1 MSEPRFVHLR
11 VHSDYSMIDGLAK
24 TAPLVKKAAALGMPA
39 LAITDF
45 TNLCGLVKF
54 YGAGHGAGIKPI
66 VGADFNV
73 QCDLLGDELTHLTV
87 LAANNTGYQNLTLL
101 ISKAYQRGYG
111 AAGPI
116 IDRDWL
122 IELNE
127 GLILLSGGRMGDV
140 GRSLLR
146 GNSAL
151 VDECV
156 AFYEEHFPDRYFLE
170 LIRTGRPDEESYL
183 HAAVELAEARGLPV
197 VATNDV
203 RFIDSSDFDAHEI
216 RVAIHDGFT
225 LDDPKRPR
233 NYSPQQYM
241 RSEEEM
247 CELFADIPEALANTV
262 EIAKRCNVTVRLGE
276 YFLPQ
281 FPTGDMSL
289 SLIHILRSYY
299 LDRGYARFNIDST
312 QVSLT
317 PDKKGI
323 YVTVNITEGD
333 QYKLSGV
340 EVSGNLAGHSAE
352 IEQLTKIE
360 PGELYNGTKV
370 TKMED
375 DIKKLL
381 GRYGYAYPRVQS
393 MPEINDA
400 DKTVK
405 LRVNVDAGNR
415 FYVRKI
421 RFEGNDTS
429 KDAVLRR
436 EMRQMEGAWLGSDLV
451 DQGKERLNRLGFF
464 ETVDTDTQRVPGS
477 PDQVDVVYKVK
488 ERNTGSFNFGIGYG
502 TESGV
507 SFQAGVQ
514 QDNWLGT
521 GYAVGINGTKND
533 YQTYAELSV
542 TNPYFTVDGVSLG
555 GRLFYNDFQ
564 ADDAD
569 LSDYTNKSYG
579 TDVTLGFPINE
590 YNSLRAGLGYVH
602 NSLSNMQPQVAMWR
616 YLYSMGEHP
625 STSDQD
631 NSFKTDDFTFNYG
644 WTYNKLDRGYF
655 PTDGSRVNL
664 TGKVT
669 IPGSDNEYYKVTLD
683 TATYVPID
691 DDHKWVVLGRTRW
704 GYGDGLGGKEMPFY
718 ENFYAGGSSTVRG
731 FQSNTIGPKAVYFP
745 HQASNYDPDY
755 DYECATQDGAK
766 DLCKSDDAV
775 GGNAMAVASLEF
787 ITPTP
792 FISDKYANS
801 VRTSFFWDMGTVWD
815 TNWDSS
821 QYSGYP
827 DYSDPSNIRMS
838 AGIALQ
844 WMSPLGPLV
853 FSYAQPFKKYDGDKA
868 EQFQFN
874 IGKTW

>member
-1 MSEPRFVHLR
+1 MA
-11 VHSDYSMIDGLAK
+11 M
-24 TAPLVKKAAALGMPA
+24 KKLLIASLLFSSA
-39 LAITDF
+39 T
-45 TNLCGLVKF
+45 V
-54 YGAGHGAGIKPI
+54 YGAEGFVVKDIHFEGLQRVAVGTALLSMPVRTGDTVNDEDISNTIRALFATGNFEDVRVLRDGNTLLVQVKERPTIASITFSGNKSVKDDMLKQNLEASGVRVGESLDRTTLSDIEKGLEDFYYSVGKYSASVKAVVTPLPRNRVDLKLVFQEGVSAKIQQINI
-66 VGADFNV
+66 VGNHAFST
-73 QCDLLGDELTHLTV
+73 EE
-87 LAANNTGYQNLTLL
+87 L
-101 ISKAYQRGYG
+101 ISHFQLRDEVPWWNVVGDRKYQKQKL
-111 AAGPI
+111 AG
-116 IDRDWL
+116 D
-122 IELNE
+122 
-127 GLILLSGGRMGDV
+127 
-140 GRSLLR
+140 
-146 GNSAL
+146 
-151 VDECV
+151 
-156 AFYEEHFPDRYFLE
+156 LE
-170 LIRTGRPDEESYL
+170 T
-183 HAAVELAEARGLPV
+183 
-197 VATNDV
+197 
-203 RFIDSSDFDAHEI
+203 
-216 RVAIHDGFT
+216 
-225 LDDPKRPR
+225 
-233 NYSPQQYM
+233 
-241 RSEEEM
+241 
-247 CELFADIPEALANTV
+247 
-262 EIAKRCNVTVRLGE
+262 
-276 YFLPQ
+276 
-281 FPTGDMSL
+281 
-289 SLIHILRSYY
+289 LRSYY

-323 YVTVNITEGD
+323 YITVNITEGD

-340 EVSGNLAGHSAE
+340 QVSGNLAGHSAE
-352 IEQLTKIE
+352 IENLTKIE

-393 MPEINDA
+393 QPEINDA

-429 KDAVLRR
+429 KDSVLRR

-521 GYAVGINGTKND
+521 GYSVGINGTKND
-533 YQTYAELSV
+533 YQTYSELSV

-555 GRLFYNDFQ
+555 GRIFYNDFQ

-590 YNSLRAGLGYVH
+590 YNTLRAGLGYVH
-602 NSLSNMQPQVAMWR
+602 NKLSNMQPQIAMDR
-616 YLYSMGEHP
+616 YLESMGQ
-625 STSDQD
+625 SADTS
-631 NSFKTDDFTFNYG
+631 SFAADDFTFNYG

-669 IPGSDNEYYKVTLD
+669 IPGSDNEYYKVSLD

-691 DDHKWVVLGRTRW
+691 NDHKWVVLGRTRW

-731 FQSNTIGPKAVYFP
+731 FQSNTIGPKAVYKNGA
-745 HQASNYDPDY
+745 HTSWDDND
-755 DYECATQDGAK
+755 DYEDCTQESG
-766 DLCKSDDAV
+766 CKSDDAV

-792 FISDKYANS
+792 FISEKYANS

-815 TNWDSS
+815 TNWDPSS
-821 QYSGYP
+821 APSDVP
-827 DYSDPSNIRMS
+827 DYSDPGNIRMS

>member
-1 MSEPRFVHLR
+1 MAMKKLLIASLLFSSATVYGAEGLVVKDIHFEGLQR
-11 VHSDYSMIDGLAK
+11 VAVG
-24 TAPLVKKAAALGMPA
+24 AALLSMPVRTGDTVNDEDISNTIRA
-39 LAITDF
+39 LFATGNFEDVRVLRDGNTLLVQVKERPTIASITFSGNKSVKDDMLKQNLEASGVRVGESLDRTTLSDIEKGLEDF
-45 TNLCGLVKF
+45 YYSVGKYSASVKAVVTPLPRNRVDLKLVFQEGVSAK
-54 YGAGHGAGIKPI
+54 IQQINI
-66 VGADFNV
+66 VGNHAFST
-73 QCDLLGDELTHLTV
+73 EE
-87 LAANNTGYQNLTLL
+87 L
-101 ISKAYQRGYG
+101 ISHFQLRDEVPWWNVVGDRKYQKQKL
-111 AAGPI
+111 AG
-116 IDRDWL
+116 D
-122 IELNE
+122 
-127 GLILLSGGRMGDV
+127 
-140 GRSLLR
+140 
-146 GNSAL
+146 
-151 VDECV
+151 
-156 AFYEEHFPDRYFLE
+156 LE
-170 LIRTGRPDEESYL
+170 T
-183 HAAVELAEARGLPV
+183 
-197 VATNDV
+197 
-203 RFIDSSDFDAHEI
+203 
-216 RVAIHDGFT
+216 
-225 LDDPKRPR
+225 
-233 NYSPQQYM
+233 
-241 RSEEEM
+241 
-247 CELFADIPEALANTV
+247 
-262 EIAKRCNVTVRLGE
+262 
-276 YFLPQ
+276 
-281 FPTGDMSL
+281 
-289 SLIHILRSYY
+289 LRSYY

-323 YVTVNITEGD
+323 YITVNITEGD

-340 EVSGNLAGHSAE
+340 QVSGNLAGHSAE
-352 IEQLTKIE
+352 IEKLTKIE

-393 MPEINDA
+393 QPEINDA

-429 KDAVLRR
+429 KDSVLRR

-521 GYAVGINGTKND
+521 GYSVGINGTKND
-533 YQTYAELSV
+533 YQTYSELSV

-555 GRLFYNDFQ
+555 GRIFYNDFQ

-590 YNSLRAGLGYVH
+590 YNTLRAGLGYVH
-602 NSLSNMQPQVAMWR
+602 NKLSNMQPQIAMDR
-616 YLYSMGEHP
+616 YLESMGQ
-625 STSDQD
+625 SADTS
-631 NSFKTDDFTFNYG
+631 SFAADDFTFNYG

-669 IPGSDNEYYKVTLD
+669 IPGSDNEYYKVSLD

-691 DDHKWVVLGRTRW
+691 NDHKWVVLGRTRW

-731 FQSNTIGPKAVYFP
+731 FQSNTIGPKAVYKNGA
-745 HQASNYDPDY
+745 HTSWDDND
-755 DYECATQDGAK
+755 DYEDCTQESG
-766 DLCKSDDAV
+766 CKSDDAV

-792 FISDKYANS
+792 FISEKYANS

-815 TNWDSS
+815 TNWDPSS
-821 QYSGYP
+821 APSDVP
-827 DYSDPSNIRMS
+827 DYSDPGNIRMS

>member
-1 MSEPRFVHLR
+1 MAMKKLLIASLLFSSATVYGAEGFVVKDIHFEGLQR
-11 VHSDYSMIDGLAK
+11 VAVG
-24 TAPLVKKAAALGMPA
+24 AALLSMPVRTGDTVNDEDISNTIRA
-39 LAITDF
+39 LFATGNFEDVRVLRDGNTLLVQVKERPTIASITFSGNKSVKDDMLKQNLEASGVRVGESLDRTTLSDIEKGLEDF
-45 TNLCGLVKF
+45 YYSVGKYSASVKAVVTPLPRNRVDLKLVFQEGVSAK
-54 YGAGHGAGIKPI
+54 IQQINI
-66 VGADFNV
+66 VGNHAFST
-73 QCDLLGDELTHLTV
+73 EE
-87 LAANNTGYQNLTLL
+87 L
-101 ISKAYQRGYG
+101 ISHFQLRDEVPWWNVVGDRKYQKQKL
-111 AAGPI
+111 AG
-116 IDRDWL
+116 D
-122 IELNE
+122 
-127 GLILLSGGRMGDV
+127 
-140 GRSLLR
+140 
-146 GNSAL
+146 
-151 VDECV
+151 
-156 AFYEEHFPDRYFLE
+156 LE
-170 LIRTGRPDEESYL
+170 T
-183 HAAVELAEARGLPV
+183 
-197 VATNDV
+197 
-203 RFIDSSDFDAHEI
+203 
-216 RVAIHDGFT
+216 
-225 LDDPKRPR
+225 
-233 NYSPQQYM
+233 
-241 RSEEEM
+241 
-247 CELFADIPEALANTV
+247 
-262 EIAKRCNVTVRLGE
+262 
-276 YFLPQ
+276 
-281 FPTGDMSL
+281 
-289 SLIHILRSYY
+289 LRSYY

-323 YVTVNITEGD
+323 YITVNITEGD

-340 EVSGNLAGHSAE
+340 QVSGNLAGHSAE
-352 IEQLTKIE
+352 IEKLTKIE

-393 MPEINDA
+393 QPEINDA

-429 KDAVLRR
+429 KDSVLRR
-436 EMRQMEGAWLGSDLV
+436 EKRQMEGAWLGSDLV

-521 GYAVGINGTKND
+521 GYSVGINGTKND
-533 YQTYAELSV
+533 YQTYSELSV

-555 GRLFYNDFQ
+555 GRIFYNDFE

-590 YNSLRAGLGYVH
+590 YNTLRAGLGYVH
-602 NSLSNMQPQVAMWR
+602 NKLSNMQPQIAMDR
-616 YLYSMGEHP
+616 YLESMGDP
-625 STSDQD
+625 DASD
-631 NSFKTDDFTFNYG
+631 FAADDFTFNYG

-669 IPGSDNEYYKVTLD
+669 IPGSDNEYYKVSLD

-691 DDHKWVVLGRTRW
+691 NDHKWVVLGRTRW

-731 FQSNTIGPKAVYFP
+731 FQSNTIGPKAVYKNG
-745 HQASNYDPDY
+745 ARTSGGDND
-755 DYECATQDGAK
+755 DYEDCTQESG
-766 DLCKSDDAV
+766 CKSDDAV

-792 FISDKYANS
+792 FISEKYANS

-815 TNWDSS
+815 TNWDPSS
-821 QYSGYP
+821 APSDVP
-827 DYSDPSNIRMS
+827 DYSDPGNIRMS

>member
-1 MSEPRFVHLR
+1 MAMKKLLIASLLFSSATVYGAEGFVVKDIHFEGLQR
-11 VHSDYSMIDGLAK
+11 VAVG
-24 TAPLVKKAAALGMPA
+24 AALLSMPVRTGDTVNDEDISNTIRA
-39 LAITDF
+39 LFATGNFEDVRVLRDGDTLLVQVKERPTIASITFSGNKSVKDDMLKQNLEASGVRVGESLDRTTLADIEKGLEDF
-45 TNLCGLVKF
+45 YYSVGKYSASVKAVVTPLPRNRVDLKLVFQEGVSAK
-54 YGAGHGAGIKPI
+54 IQQINI
-66 VGADFNV
+66 VGNHAFST
-73 QCDLLGDELTHLTV
+73 DELISHFQLRDEV
-87 LAANNTGYQNLTLL
+87 PWWNVVGDRKYQKQKLA
-101 ISKAYQRGYG
+101 
-111 AAGPI
+111 
-116 IDRDWL
+116 
-122 IELNE
+122 
-127 GLILLSGGRMGDV
+127 GD
-140 GRSLLR
+140 
-146 GNSAL
+146 
-151 VDECV
+151 
-156 AFYEEHFPDRYFLE
+156 LE
-170 LIRTGRPDEESYL
+170 T
-183 HAAVELAEARGLPV
+183 
-197 VATNDV
+197 
-203 RFIDSSDFDAHEI
+203 
-216 RVAIHDGFT
+216 
-225 LDDPKRPR
+225 
-233 NYSPQQYM
+233 
-241 RSEEEM
+241 
-247 CELFADIPEALANTV
+247 
-262 EIAKRCNVTVRLGE
+262 
-276 YFLPQ
+276 
-281 FPTGDMSL
+281 
-289 SLIHILRSYY
+289 LRSYY

-323 YVTVNITEGD
+323 YITVNITEGE

-340 EVSGNLAGHSAE
+340 QVSGNLAGHSAE
-352 IEQLTKIE
+352 IETLTKIE

-393 MPEINDA
+393 QPEINDA

-429 KDAVLRR
+429 KDSVLRR

-451 DQGKERLNRLGFF
+451 DQGKERLNRLGYF
-464 ETVDTDTQRVPGS
+464 ETVDTDTQRVPGR

-488 ERNTGSFNFGIGYG
+488 ERNTGSFNFGVGYG

-521 GYAVGINGTKND
+521 GYSVGINGTKND
-533 YQTYAELSV
+533 YQTYTELSV

-555 GRLFYNDFQ
+555 GRVFYNDFE

-579 TDVTLGFPINE
+579 TDVTLGFPVNE
-590 YNSLRAGLGYVH
+590 YNTLRAGLGYVH
-602 NSLSNMQPQVAMWR
+602 NKLSNMQPQVAMDR
-616 YLYSMGEHP
+616 YLESMGE
-625 STSDQD
+625 T
-631 NSFKTDDFTFNYG
+631 NTKSFAADDFTFNYG

-655 PTDGSRVNL
+655 PTEGTRVNL
-664 TGKVT
+664 NGKVT
-669 IPGSDNEYYKVTLD
+669 IPGSDNEYYKATLD

-691 DDHKWVVLGRTRW
+691 DDHKWVVLGRTKV
-704 GYGDGLGGKEMPFY
+704 GYGDGIGSKELPFY

-731 FQSNTIGPKAVYFP
+731 FQSNTIGPKAVYKP
-745 HQASNYDPDY
+745 GAYAGDTDS
-755 DYECATQDGAK
+755 YEECTNKDGSY
-766 DLCKSDDAV
+766 CKSDDAV

-815 TNWDSS
+815 TNWQDSD
-821 QYSGYP
+821 QTRAIGVP
-827 DYSDPSNIRMS
+827 DYGDPSNIRMS

>member
-1 MSEPRFVHLR
+1 MAMKKLLIASLLFSSATVYGVEGFVVKDIHFEGLQR
-11 VHSDYSMIDGLAK
+11 VAVG
-24 TAPLVKKAAALGMPA
+24 AALLSMPVRTGDTVNDEDISNTIRA
-39 LAITDF
+39 LFATGNFEDVRVLRDGNTLLVQVKERPTIASITFSGNKSVKDDMLKQNLEASGVRVGESLDRTTLSDIEKGLEDF
-45 TNLCGLVKF
+45 YYSVGKYSASVKAVVTPLPRNRVDLKLVFQEGVSAK
-54 YGAGHGAGIKPI
+54 IQQINI
-66 VGADFNV
+66 VGNHAFST
-73 QCDLLGDELTHLTV
+73 EE
-87 LAANNTGYQNLTLL
+87 L
-101 ISKAYQRGYG
+101 ISHFQLRDEVPWWNVVGDRKYQKQKL
-111 AAGPI
+111 AG
-116 IDRDWL
+116 D
-122 IELNE
+122 
-127 GLILLSGGRMGDV
+127 
-140 GRSLLR
+140 
-146 GNSAL
+146 
-151 VDECV
+151 
-156 AFYEEHFPDRYFLE
+156 LE
-170 LIRTGRPDEESYL
+170 T
-183 HAAVELAEARGLPV
+183 
-197 VATNDV
+197 
-203 RFIDSSDFDAHEI
+203 
-216 RVAIHDGFT
+216 
-225 LDDPKRPR
+225 
-233 NYSPQQYM
+233 
-241 RSEEEM
+241 
-247 CELFADIPEALANTV
+247 
-262 EIAKRCNVTVRLGE
+262 
-276 YFLPQ
+276 
-281 FPTGDMSL
+281 
-289 SLIHILRSYY
+289 LRSYY

-323 YVTVNITEGD
+323 YITVNITEGD

-340 EVSGNLAGHSAE
+340 QVSGNLAGHSAE
-352 IEQLTKIE
+352 IENLTKIE

-393 MPEINDA
+393 QPEINDA

-429 KDAVLRR
+429 KDSVLRR

-521 GYAVGINGTKND
+521 GYSVGINGTKND
-533 YQTYAELSV
+533 YQTYSELSV

-555 GRLFYNDFQ
+555 GRIFYNDFQ

-590 YNSLRAGLGYVH
+590 YNTLRAGLGYVH
-602 NSLSNMQPQVAMWR
+602 NKLSNMQPQIAMDR
-616 YLYSMGEHP
+616 YLESMGQ
-625 STSDQD
+625 SADTS
-631 NSFKTDDFTFNYG
+631 SFAADDFTFNYG

-669 IPGSDNEYYKVTLD
+669 IPGSDNEYYKVSLD

-691 DDHKWVVLGRTRW
+691 NDHKWVVLGRTRW

-731 FQSNTIGPKAVYFP
+731 FQSNTIGPKAVYGYGA
-745 HQASNYDPDY
+745 HTDPNDNND
-755 DYECATQDGAK
+755 DYEACTQSSG
-766 DLCKSDDAV
+766 CKSDDAV

-792 FISDKYANS
+792 FISEKYANS

-815 TNWDSS
+815 TNWDPSS
-821 QYSGYP
+821 APSDVP
-827 DYSDPSNIRMS
+827 DYSDPGNIRMS

>member
-1 MSEPRFVHLR
+1 MAMKKLLIASLLFSSATVYGAEGFVVKDIHFEGLQR
-11 VHSDYSMIDGLAK
+11 VAVG
-24 TAPLVKKAAALGMPA
+24 AALLSMPVRTGDTVNDEDISNTIRA
-39 LAITDF
+39 LFATGNFEDVRVLRDGDTLLVQVKERPTIASITFSGNKSVKDDMLKQNLEASGVRVGESLDRTTIADIEKGLEDF
-45 TNLCGLVKF
+45 YYSVGKYSASVKAVVTPLPRNRVDLKLVF
-54 YGAGHGAGIKPI
+54 QEGVSATIQQINI
-66 VGADFNV
+66 VGNHAFTTN
-73 QCDLLGDELTHLTV
+73 E
-87 LAANNTGYQNLTLL
+87 L
-101 ISKAYQRGYG
+101 ISHFQLRDEVPWWNVVGDRKYQKQKL
-111 AAGPI
+111 AG
-116 IDRDWL
+116 D
-122 IELNE
+122 
-127 GLILLSGGRMGDV
+127 
-140 GRSLLR
+140 
-146 GNSAL
+146 
-151 VDECV
+151 
-156 AFYEEHFPDRYFLE
+156 LE
-170 LIRTGRPDEESYL
+170 T
-183 HAAVELAEARGLPV
+183 
-197 VATNDV
+197 
-203 RFIDSSDFDAHEI
+203 
-216 RVAIHDGFT
+216 
-225 LDDPKRPR
+225 
-233 NYSPQQYM
+233 
-241 RSEEEM
+241 
-247 CELFADIPEALANTV
+247 
-262 EIAKRCNVTVRLGE
+262 
-276 YFLPQ
+276 
-281 FPTGDMSL
+281 
-289 SLIHILRSYY
+289 LRSYY

-323 YVTVNITEGD
+323 YITVNITEGD

-340 EVSGNLAGHSAE
+340 QVTGNLAGHFAE
-352 IEQLTKIE
+352 IEELTKIE

-429 KDAVLRR
+429 KDSVLRR

-451 DQGKERLNRLGFF
+451 DQGKERLNRLGYF

-507 SFQAGVQ
+507 SFQVGVQ

-533 YQTYAELSV
+533 YQTYSELSV

-555 GRLFYNDFQ
+555 GRIFYNDFQ

-602 NSLSNMQPQVAMWR
+602 NKLSNMQPQVAMDR
-616 YLYSMGEHP
+616 YLESMGEYGK
-625 STSDQD
+625 D
-631 NSFKTDDFTFNYG
+631 SFAADDFTFNYG

-669 IPGSDNEYYKVTLD
+669 IPGSDNEYYKLSLD

-704 GYGDGLGGKEMPFY
+704 GYGDGIGGKEMPFY

-731 FQSNTIGPKAVYFP
+731 FQSNTIGPKAVYKKGA
-745 HQASNYDPDY
+745 HSSNDEYD
-755 DYECATQDGAK
+755 DYEECTESNGCQ
-766 DLCKSDDAV
+766 SDDAV
-775 GGNAMAVASLEF
+775 GGNAMAVASFEL

-792 FISDKYANS
+792 FISEKYANS
-801 VRTSFFWDMGTVWD
+801 VRTSLFWDMGTVWD
-815 TNWDSS
+815 TNWQASRYPD
-821 QYSGYP
+821 YP

>member
-1 MSEPRFVHLR
+1 MAMKKLLIASLLFSSATVYGAEGFVVKDIHFEGLQR
-11 VHSDYSMIDGLAK
+11 VAVG
-24 TAPLVKKAAALGMPA
+24 AALLSMPVRTGDTVNDEDISNTIRA
-39 LAITDF
+39 LFATGNFEDVRVLRDGNTLLVQVKERPTIASITFSGNKSVKDDMLKQNLEASGVRVGESLDRTTLSDIEKGLEDF
-45 TNLCGLVKF
+45 YYSVGKYSASVKAVVTPLPRNRVDLKLVFQEGVSAK
-54 YGAGHGAGIKPI
+54 IQQINI
-66 VGADFNV
+66 VGNHAFST
-73 QCDLLGDELTHLTV
+73 EE
-87 LAANNTGYQNLTLL
+87 L
-101 ISKAYQRGYG
+101 ISHFQLRDEVPWWNVVGDRKYQKQKL
-111 AAGPI
+111 AG
-116 IDRDWL
+116 D
-122 IELNE
+122 
-127 GLILLSGGRMGDV
+127 
-140 GRSLLR
+140 
-146 GNSAL
+146 
-151 VDECV
+151 
-156 AFYEEHFPDRYFLE
+156 LE
-170 LIRTGRPDEESYL
+170 T
-183 HAAVELAEARGLPV
+183 
-197 VATNDV
+197 
-203 RFIDSSDFDAHEI
+203 
-216 RVAIHDGFT
+216 
-225 LDDPKRPR
+225 
-233 NYSPQQYM
+233 
-241 RSEEEM
+241 
-247 CELFADIPEALANTV
+247 
-262 EIAKRCNVTVRLGE
+262 
-276 YFLPQ
+276 
-281 FPTGDMSL
+281 
-289 SLIHILRSYY
+289 LRSYY

-323 YVTVNITEGD
+323 YITVNITEGD

-340 EVSGNLAGHSAE
+340 QVSGNLAGHSAE
-352 IEQLTKIE
+352 IENLTKIE

-393 MPEINDA
+393 QPEINDA

-429 KDAVLRR
+429 KDSVLRR

-464 ETVDTDTQRVPGS
+464 ETVDTDTPRVPGS

-521 GYAVGINGTKND
+521 GYSVGINGTKND
-533 YQTYAELSV
+533 YQTYSELSV

-555 GRLFYNDFQ
+555 GRIFYNDFQ

-590 YNSLRAGLGYVH
+590 YNTLRAGLGYVH
-602 NSLSNMQPQVAMWR
+602 NKLSNMQPQIAMDR
-616 YLYSMGEHP
+616 YLESMGQ
-625 STSDQD
+625 SADTS
-631 NSFKTDDFTFNYG
+631 SFAADDFTFNYG

-669 IPGSDNEYYKVTLD
+669 IPGSDNEYYKVSLD

-691 DDHKWVVLGRTRW
+691 NDHKWVVLGRTRW

-731 FQSNTIGPKAVYFP
+731 FQSNTIGPKAVYKNGA
-745 HQASNYDPDY
+745 HTSWDDND
-755 DYECATQDGAK
+755 DYEDCTQESG
-766 DLCKSDDAV
+766 CKSDDAV

-792 FISDKYANS
+792 FISEKYANS

-815 TNWDSS
+815 TNWDPSS
-821 QYSGYP
+821 APSDVP
-827 DYSDPSNIRMS
+827 DYSDPGNIRMS

>member
-1 MSEPRFVHLR
+1 MAMKKLLIASLLFSSATVYGAEGFVVKDIHFEGLQR
-11 VHSDYSMIDGLAK
+11 VAVG
-24 TAPLVKKAAALGMPA
+24 AALLSMPVRTGDTVNDEDISNTIRA
-39 LAITDF
+39 LFATGNFEDVRVLRDGNTLLVQVKERPTIASITFSGNKSVKDDMLKQNLEASGVRVGESLDRTTLSDIEKGLEDF
-45 TNLCGLVKF
+45 YYSVGKYSASVKAVVTPLPRNRVDLKLVFQEGVSAK
-54 YGAGHGAGIKPI
+54 IQQINI
-66 VGADFNV
+66 VGNHAFST
-73 QCDLLGDELTHLTV
+73 EE
-87 LAANNTGYQNLTLL
+87 L
-101 ISKAYQRGYG
+101 ISHFQLRDEVPWWNVVGDRKYQKQKL
-111 AAGPI
+111 AG
-116 IDRDWL
+116 D
-122 IELNE
+122 
-127 GLILLSGGRMGDV
+127 
-140 GRSLLR
+140 
-146 GNSAL
+146 
-151 VDECV
+151 
-156 AFYEEHFPDRYFLE
+156 LE
-170 LIRTGRPDEESYL
+170 T
-183 HAAVELAEARGLPV
+183 
-197 VATNDV
+197 
-203 RFIDSSDFDAHEI
+203 
-216 RVAIHDGFT
+216 
-225 LDDPKRPR
+225 
-233 NYSPQQYM
+233 
-241 RSEEEM
+241 
-247 CELFADIPEALANTV
+247 
-262 EIAKRCNVTVRLGE
+262 
-276 YFLPQ
+276 
-281 FPTGDMSL
+281 
-289 SLIHILRSYY
+289 LRSYY

-323 YVTVNITEGD
+323 YITVNITEGD

-340 EVSGNLAGHSAE
+340 QVSGNLAGHSAE
-352 IEQLTKIE
+352 IEKLTKIE

-393 MPEINDA
+393 QPEINDA

-429 KDAVLRR
+429 KDSVLRR

-521 GYAVGINGTKND
+521 GYSVGINGTKND
-533 YQTYAELSV
+533 YQTYSELSV

-555 GRLFYNDFQ
+555 GRIFYNDFQ

-590 YNSLRAGLGYVH
+590 YNTLRAGLGYVH
-602 NSLSNMQPQVAMWR
+602 NKLSNMQPQIAMDR
-616 YLYSMGEHP
+616 YLESMGQ
-625 STSDQD
+625 SADTS
-631 NSFKTDDFTFNYG
+631 SFAADDFTFNYG

-669 IPGSDNEYYKVTLD
+669 IPGSVNEYYKVSLD

-691 DDHKWVVLGRTRW
+691 NDHKWVVLGRTRW

-731 FQSNTIGPKAVYFP
+731 FQSNTIGPKAVYKNGA
-745 HQASNYDPDY
+745 HTSWDDND
-755 DYECATQDGAK
+755 DYEDCTQESG
-766 DLCKSDDAV
+766 CKSDDAV

-792 FISDKYANS
+792 FISEKYANS

-815 TNWDSS
+815 TNWDPSS
-821 QYSGYP
+821 APSDVP
-827 DYSDPSNIRMS
+827 DYSDPGNIRMS

>member
-1 MSEPRFVHLR
+1 MAMKKLLIASLLFSSATVYGAEGFVVKDIHFEGLQR
-11 VHSDYSMIDGLAK
+11 VAVG
-24 TAPLVKKAAALGMPA
+24 AALLSMPVRTGDTVNDEDISNTIRA
-39 LAITDF
+39 LFATGNFEDVRVLRDGDTLLVQVKERPTIASITFSGNKSVKDDMLKQNLEASGVRVGESLDRTTIADIEKGLEDF
-45 TNLCGLVKF
+45 YYSVGKYSASVKAVVTPLPRNRVDLKLVF
-54 YGAGHGAGIKPI
+54 QEGVSAEIQQINI
-66 VGADFNV
+66 VGNHAFTT
-73 QCDLLGDELTHLTV
+73 DELISHFQLRDEV
-87 LAANNTGYQNLTLL
+87 PWWNVVGDRKYQKQKLA
-101 ISKAYQRGYG
+101 
-111 AAGPI
+111 
-116 IDRDWL
+116 
-122 IELNE
+122 
-127 GLILLSGGRMGDV
+127 GD
-140 GRSLLR
+140 
-146 GNSAL
+146 
-151 VDECV
+151 
-156 AFYEEHFPDRYFLE
+156 LE
-170 LIRTGRPDEESYL
+170 T
-183 HAAVELAEARGLPV
+183 
-197 VATNDV
+197 
-203 RFIDSSDFDAHEI
+203 
-216 RVAIHDGFT
+216 
-225 LDDPKRPR
+225 
-233 NYSPQQYM
+233 
-241 RSEEEM
+241 
-247 CELFADIPEALANTV
+247 
-262 EIAKRCNVTVRLGE
+262 
-276 YFLPQ
+276 
-281 FPTGDMSL
+281 
-289 SLIHILRSYY
+289 LRSYY

-602 NSLSNMQPQVAMWR
+602 NSLSNMQPQVAMDR
-616 YLYSMGEHP
+616 YLESMGEYGK
-625 STSDQD
+625 D
-631 NSFKTDDFTFNYG
+631 SFSADDFTFNYG

-669 IPGSDNEYYKVTLD
+669 IPGSDNEYYKVSLD

-704 GYGDGLGGKEMPFY
+704 GYGDGIGSKEMPFY

-731 FQSNTIGPKAVYFP
+731 FQSNTIGPKAVYGYGA
-745 HQASNYDPDY
+745 HNNPDDNNS
-755 DYECATQDGAK
+755 DYEDCTDANG
-766 DLCKSDDAV
+766 CKSDDAV

-815 TNWDSS
+815 TNWQDTESMRAA
-821 QYSGYP
+821 GVP
-827 DYSDPSNIRMS
+827 DYSDPGNIRMS

>member
-1 MSEPRFVHLR
+1 MAMKKLLIASLLFSSATVYGAEGFVVKDIHFEGLQR
-11 VHSDYSMIDGLAK
+11 VAVG
-24 TAPLVKKAAALGMPA
+24 AALLSMPVRTGDTVNDEDISNTIRA
-39 LAITDF
+39 LFATGNFEDVRVLRDGNTLLVQVKECPTIASITFSGNKSVKDDMLKQNLEASGVRVGESLDRTTLSDIEKGLEDF
-45 TNLCGLVKF
+45 YYSVGKYSASVKAVVTPLPRNRVDLKLVFQEGVSAK
-54 YGAGHGAGIKPI
+54 IQQINI
-66 VGADFNV
+66 VGNHAFST
-73 QCDLLGDELTHLTV
+73 EE
-87 LAANNTGYQNLTLL
+87 L
-101 ISKAYQRGYG
+101 ISHFQLRDEVPWWNVVGDRKYQKQKL
-111 AAGPI
+111 AG
-116 IDRDWL
+116 D
-122 IELNE
+122 
-127 GLILLSGGRMGDV
+127 
-140 GRSLLR
+140 
-146 GNSAL
+146 
-151 VDECV
+151 
-156 AFYEEHFPDRYFLE
+156 LE
-170 LIRTGRPDEESYL
+170 T
-183 HAAVELAEARGLPV
+183 
-197 VATNDV
+197 
-203 RFIDSSDFDAHEI
+203 
-216 RVAIHDGFT
+216 
-225 LDDPKRPR
+225 
-233 NYSPQQYM
+233 
-241 RSEEEM
+241 
-247 CELFADIPEALANTV
+247 
-262 EIAKRCNVTVRLGE
+262 
-276 YFLPQ
+276 
-281 FPTGDMSL
+281 
-289 SLIHILRSYY
+289 LRSYY

-323 YVTVNITEGD
+323 YITVNITEGD

-340 EVSGNLAGHSAE
+340 QVSGNLAGHSAE
-352 IEQLTKIE
+352 IENLTKIE

-393 MPEINDA
+393 QPEINDA

-429 KDAVLRR
+429 KDSVLRR

-521 GYAVGINGTKND
+521 GYSVGINGTKND
-533 YQTYAELSV
+533 YQTYSELSV

-555 GRLFYNDFQ
+555 GRIFYNDFQ

-590 YNSLRAGLGYVH
+590 YNTLRAGLGYVH
-602 NSLSNMQPQVAMWR
+602 NKLSNMQPQIAMDR
-616 YLYSMGEHP
+616 YLESMGDP
-625 STSDQD
+625 DASD
-631 NSFKTDDFTFNYG
+631 FAADDFTFNYG

-669 IPGSDNEYYKVTLD
+669 IPGSDNEYYKVSLD

-691 DDHKWVVLGRTRW
+691 NDHKWVVLGRTRW

-731 FQSNTIGPKAVYFP
+731 FQSNTIGPKAVYKNGA
-745 HQASNYDPDY
+745 HTSWDDND
-755 DYECATQDGAK
+755 DYEDCTQESG
-766 DLCKSDDAV
+766 CKSDDAV

-792 FISDKYANS
+792 FISEKYANS

-815 TNWDSS
+815 TNWDPSS
-821 QYSGYP
+821 APSDVP
-827 DYSDPSNIRMS
+827 DYSDPGNIRMS

>member
-1 MSEPRFVHLR
+1 MAMKKLLIASLLFSSATVYGAEGFVVKDIHFEGLQR
-11 VHSDYSMIDGLAK
+11 VAVG
-24 TAPLVKKAAALGMPA
+24 AALLSMPVRTGDTVNDEDISNTIRA
-39 LAITDF
+39 LFATGNFEDVRVLRDGNTLLVQVKERPTIASITFSGNKSVKDDMLKQNLEVSGVRVGESLDRTTLSDIEKGLEDF
-45 TNLCGLVKF
+45 YYSVGKYSASVKAVVTPLPRNRVDLKLVFQEGVSAK
-54 YGAGHGAGIKPI
+54 IQQINI
-66 VGADFNV
+66 VGNHAFST
-73 QCDLLGDELTHLTV
+73 EE
-87 LAANNTGYQNLTLL
+87 L
-101 ISKAYQRGYG
+101 ISHFQLRDEVPWWNVVGDRKYQKQKL
-111 AAGPI
+111 AG
-116 IDRDWL
+116 D
-122 IELNE
+122 
-127 GLILLSGGRMGDV
+127 
-140 GRSLLR
+140 
-146 GNSAL
+146 
-151 VDECV
+151 
-156 AFYEEHFPDRYFLE
+156 LE
-170 LIRTGRPDEESYL
+170 T
-183 HAAVELAEARGLPV
+183 
-197 VATNDV
+197 
-203 RFIDSSDFDAHEI
+203 
-216 RVAIHDGFT
+216 
-225 LDDPKRPR
+225 
-233 NYSPQQYM
+233 
-241 RSEEEM
+241 
-247 CELFADIPEALANTV
+247 
-262 EIAKRCNVTVRLGE
+262 
-276 YFLPQ
+276 
-281 FPTGDMSL
+281 
-289 SLIHILRSYY
+289 LRSYY

-323 YVTVNITEGD
+323 YITVNITEGD

-340 EVSGNLAGHSAE
+340 QVSGNLAGHSAE
-352 IEQLTKIE
+352 IEKLMKIE

-393 MPEINDA
+393 QPEINDA

-429 KDAVLRR
+429 KDSVLRR

-521 GYAVGINGTKND
+521 GYSVGINGTKND
-533 YQTYAELSV
+533 YQTYSELSV

-555 GRLFYNDFQ
+555 GRIFYNDFE

-590 YNSLRAGLGYVH
+590 YNTLRAGLGYVH
-602 NSLSNMQPQVAMWR
+602 NKLSNMQPQIAMDR
-616 YLYSMGEHP
+616 YLESMGDP
-625 STSDQD
+625 DASD
-631 NSFKTDDFTFNYG
+631 FAADDFTFNYG

-669 IPGSDNEYYKVTLD
+669 IPGSDNEYYKVSLD

-691 DDHKWVVLGRTRW
+691 NDHKWVVLGRTRW

-731 FQSNTIGPKAVYFP
+731 FQSNTIGPKAVYKNGA
-745 HQASNYDPDY
+745 HTSWDDND
-755 DYECATQDGAK
+755 DYEDCTQESG
-766 DLCKSDDAV
+766 CKSDDAV

-792 FISDKYANS
+792 FISEKYANS

-815 TNWDSS
+815 TNWDPSS
-821 QYSGYP
+821 APSDVP
-827 DYSDPSNIRMS
+827 DYSDPGNIRMS

>member
-1 MSEPRFVHLR
+1 MAMKKLLIASLLFSSATVYGAEGFVVKDIHFEGLQR
-11 VHSDYSMIDGLAK
+11 VAVG
-24 TAPLVKKAAALGMPA
+24 AALLSMPVRTGDTVNDEDISNTIRA
-39 LAITDF
+39 LFATGNFEDVRVLCDGNTLLVQVKERPTIASITFSGNKSVKDDMLKQNLEASGVRVGESLDRTTLSDIEKGLEDF
-45 TNLCGLVKF
+45 YYSVGKYSASVKAVVTPLPRNRVDLKLVFQEGVSAK
-54 YGAGHGAGIKPI
+54 IQQINI
-66 VGADFNV
+66 VGNHAFST
-73 QCDLLGDELTHLTV
+73 EE
-87 LAANNTGYQNLTLL
+87 L
-101 ISKAYQRGYG
+101 ISHFQLRDEVPWWNVVGDRKYQKQKL
-111 AAGPI
+111 AG
-116 IDRDWL
+116 D
-122 IELNE
+122 
-127 GLILLSGGRMGDV
+127 
-140 GRSLLR
+140 
-146 GNSAL
+146 
-151 VDECV
+151 
-156 AFYEEHFPDRYFLE
+156 LE
-170 LIRTGRPDEESYL
+170 T
-183 HAAVELAEARGLPV
+183 
-197 VATNDV
+197 
-203 RFIDSSDFDAHEI
+203 
-216 RVAIHDGFT
+216 
-225 LDDPKRPR
+225 
-233 NYSPQQYM
+233 
-241 RSEEEM
+241 
-247 CELFADIPEALANTV
+247 
-262 EIAKRCNVTVRLGE
+262 
-276 YFLPQ
+276 
-281 FPTGDMSL
+281 
-289 SLIHILRSYY
+289 LRSYY

-323 YVTVNITEGD
+323 YITVNITEGD

-340 EVSGNLAGHSAE
+340 QVSGNLAGHSAE
-352 IEQLTKIE
+352 IESLTKIE

-393 MPEINDA
+393 QPEINDA

-429 KDAVLRR
+429 KDSVLRR

-451 DQGKERLNRLGFF
+451 DQGKERLNRLGYF
-464 ETVDTDTQRVPGS
+464 ETVDTDTQRVPGR

-521 GYAVGINGTKND
+521 GYSVGINGTKND
-533 YQTYAELSV
+533 YQTYSELSV

-555 GRLFYNDFQ
+555 GRIFYNDFE

-590 YNSLRAGLGYVH
+590 YNTLRAGLGYVH
-602 NSLSNMQPQVAMWR
+602 NKLSNMQPQIAMDR
-616 YLYSMGEHP
+616 YLESMGDP
-625 STSDQD
+625 DASD
-631 NSFKTDDFTFNYG
+631 FAADDFTFNYG

-669 IPGSDNEYYKVTLD
+669 IPGSDNEYYKVSLD

-691 DDHKWVVLGRTRW
+691 NDHKWVVLGRTRW

-731 FQSNTIGPKAVYFP
+731 FQSNTIGPKAVYKNGA
-745 HQASNYDPDY
+745 HTSWDDND
-755 DYECATQDGAK
+755 DYEDCTQESG
-766 DLCKSDDAV
+766 CKSDDAV

-792 FISDKYANS
+792 FISEKYANS

-815 TNWDSS
+815 TNWDPSS
-821 QYSGYP
+821 APSDVP
-827 DYSDPSNIRMS
+827 DYSDPGNIRMS